1 MLLVRRLD
9 RYRGWR
15 TPGFAR
21 RGRCGNARRRGLHR
35 SPLRRLTQAR
45 VLLIDR
51 SRFATAIRALSHVFP
66 HKRDR
71 IRIRDDGRIVVLMRR
86 RGMLAVLSVVIAGS
100 IGGYA
105 LARSSSIPKASE
117 GWSSYAP
124 LASAGHSSSL
134 LRPDRSRSAPP
145 RPRAKAASLAPQATQ
160 PVTNAVPTLGQLLAH
175 FAVLRRPQ
183 TAADRSWGEGD
194 IGPYWRPLNGLTR
207 LAATSSNGDRVF
219 LTVDQFRGPAPHGH
233 VAAVPKVGSSSMS
246 VSVVDKQGNDSS
258 GAPPTTRTS
267 ATRSSPSRLACPSP
281 CRRGFGTRTSRPSA
295 ELRSGRAWFPTA

>member
-1 MLLVRRLD
+1 MIV
-9 RYRGWR
+9 
-15 TPGFAR
+15 FA
-21 RGRCGNARRRGLHR
+21 
-35 SPLRRLTQAR
+35 
-45 VLLIDR
+45 
-51 SRFATAIRALSHVFP
+51 

-134 LRPDRSRSAPP
+134 LRPDRSRFAPP

-183 TAADRSWGEGD
+183 TAADRSWGK
-194 IGPYWRPLNGLTR
+194 
-207 LAATSSNGDRVF
+207 ATS
-219 LTVDQFRGPAPHGH
+219 GPTGARSPVSH
-233 VAAVPKVGSSSMS
+233 VLRRHRAMGI
-246 VSVVDKQGNDSS
+246 
-258 GAPPTTRTS
+258 
-267 ATRSSPSRLACPSP
+267 AC
-281 CRRGFGTRTSRPSA
+281 F
-295 ELRSGRAWFPTA
+295 